1 MTKFVIGFLF
11 FVAVAS
17 TQWVG
22 NDLCG
27 IWWNKDKDAKIK
39 IYSSYGKYFGQIHWL
54 KNPIDS
60 VTNKPKLDKNNPDE
74 EQRKRPVMGLLI
86 LKNLVWDADDQ
97 EWDDGDIYDPKSG
110 NTYSLTCKLK
120 DKNTM
125 ELRGYLGISLLGR
138 TDIWVR
144 TDDPQ

>member
-1 MTKFVIGFLF
+1 MTRFIIGFLF
-11 FVAVAS
+11 FTSVAS
-17 TQWVG
+17 IKWVG
-22 NDLCG
+22 NDICG

-39 IYSSYGKYFGQIHWL
+39 IYSSYSKYFGQIHWL
-54 KNPIDS
+54 KNPLDS

-74 EQRKRPVMGLLI
+74 EARKRPIMGLLI
-86 LKNLVWDADDQ
+86 LKNLVWDDGDQ

-110 NTYSLTCKLK
+110 NTYSLTCTLK

-138 TDIWVR
+138 TDTWMR

>member
-1 MTKFVIGFLF
+1 MTRFLLGFLF
-11 FVAVAS
+11 FTGIAA

-22 NDLCG
+22 NDICG

-39 IYSSYGKYFGQIHWL
+39 VYTSYGKYFGQIHWL

-60 VTNKPKLDKNNPDE
+60 LTNKPKLDKNNPDKE
-74 EQRKRPVMGLLI
+74 ARTRPIMGLLI
-86 LKNLVWDADDQ
+86 LKNLEWDADDQ
-97 EWDDGDIYDPKSG
+97 EWDDGNIYDPKSG

-125 ELRGYLGISLLGR
+125 ELRGYIGISLFGR
-138 TDIWVR
+138 TDIWER
-144 TDDPQ
+144 TTDPQ

>member
-1 MTKFVIGFLF
+1 MLRNFIILLF
-11 FVAVAS
+11 FSQIATA
-17 TQWVG
+17 TWVG
-22 NDLCG
+22 NDICG

-39 IYSSYGKYFGQIHWL
+39 IYSSYGKYYGQIHWL
-54 KNPIDS
+54 KNPIDT

-74 EQRKRPVMGLLI
+74 KERWRPIKGLII
-86 LKNLVWDADDQ
+86 LKDLVWDEDDQ
-97 EWDDGDIYDPKSG
+97 EWSDGDVYDPKTGKS
-110 NTYSLTCKLK
+110 YSLTCSLK

-125 ELRGYLGISLLGR
+125 ELRGYIGISLLGR

>member
-1 MTKFVIGFLF
+1 MTRILIAILLF
-11 FVAVAS
+11 TGIAS

-22 NDLCG
+22 NDICG

-54 KNPIDS
+54 LNPIDT

-74 EQRKRPVMGLLI
+74 TQRSRPVMGLLI
-86 LKNLVWDADDQ
+86 LKNLEWDNDDQ
-97 EWDDGDIYDPKSG
+97 EWDDGEVYDPKTG

-125 ELRGYLGISLLGR
+125 ELRGYIGISLLGR
-138 TDIWVR
+138 TDIWTR
-144 TDDPQ
+144 TTDPQ

>member
-1 MTKFVIGFLF
+1 MTRFIIGFLF
-11 FVAVAS
+11 FSTIAAV
-17 TQWVG
+17 QWVG
-22 NDLCG
+22 NDICG

-39 IYSSYGKYFGQIHWL
+39 IYTSYGKYFGQIHWL
-54 KNPIDS
+54 KNPLDS

-74 EQRKRPVMGLLI
+74 EARKRPVMGLLI
-86 LKNLVWDADDQ
+86 LKNLEWDNDDQ
-97 EWDDGDIYDPKSG
+97 EWDDGDIYDPKTG

-138 TDIWVR
+138 TDIWTR

>member
-1 MTKFVIGFLF
+1 MTKFFIGALF
-11 FVAVAS
+11 FAFIAT

-22 NDLCG
+22 NDICG

-39 IYSSYGKYFGQIHWL
+39 IYSSYGKYFGQIHYL
-54 KNPIDS
+54 LNPIDS
-60 VTNKPKLDKNNPDE
+60 VTNKPKLDKNNPDKE
-74 EQRKRPVMGLLI
+74 ARKRPVMGLLI
-86 LKNLVWDADDQ
+86 LKNLEWDESDQ

-110 NTYSLTCKLK
+110 NTYSLTIKLK

>member
-1 MTKFVIGFLF
+1 MVRYLVLFICLSQIATTKW
-11 FVAVAS
+11 VA
-17 TQWVG
+17 
-22 NDLCG
+22 NDICG

-39 IYSSYGKYFGQIHWL
+39 IYSSSGKYWGQIHWL
-54 KNPIDS
+54 KFPIDS
-60 VTNKPKLDKNNPDE
+60 VTNKPKVDKNNPE
-74 EQRKRPVMGLLI
+74 ETMRNRPVLGLLI
-86 LKNLVWDADDQ
+86 LKNLEWDEDDQ
-97 EWDDGDIYDPKSG
+97 EWTDGDIYDPKSG
-110 NTYSLTCKLK
+110 NSYSLTCKLK

>member
-1 MTKFVIGFLF
+1 MTRFIIAF
-11 FVAVAS
+11 FFFTGIAA

-22 NDLCG
+22 NDICG

-39 IYSSYGKYFGQIHWL
+39 IYSSYGKYFGQIHFL
-54 KNPIDS
+54 KEPIDT
-60 VTNKPKLDKNNPDE
+60 VTNKPKLDKNNPNAAE
-74 EQRKRPVMGLLI
+74 RTRPIMGLLI
-86 LKNLVWDADDQ
+86 LKNLEWDADDQ

-110 NTYSLTCKLK
+110 NTYSLTCTLK

-125 ELRGYLGISLLGR
+125 ELRGYIGISLLGR
-138 TDIWVR
+138 TDVWVR